1 MPEFTSN
8 SSESTDAGLAF
19 LQDLEAR
26 HDRVLA
32 ELDALQAQVEEVLED
47 YLRSRDASAASNG
60 RQEAA

>member
-1 MPEFTSN
+1 MAEFASN
-8 SSESTDAGLAF
+8 STESTEAGLAF

-32 ELDALQAQVEEVLED
+32 ELDALQSRVEEVLED
-47 YLRSRDASAASNG
+47 YLRSRDASTASNG